1 MKSRSISFPLAVG
14 LTLGLCVFATGCSSD
29 GDASDLIARATGA
42 PVELDGEQVS
52 LTERQVSCGAAN
64 ELWEDAASGGGQPSR
79 YRLTPKGRDLSFSDD
94 IYLNDPEYNAAYT
107 QVRGKFS
114 LVMPSILAIHDGPEA
129 GTKLIQSPL
138 GVKIPHVCFPEPL
151 PLMGVSKGK
160 FTTSVAP
167 TLLFENSETGWMPK
181 KLLH

>member
-1 MKSRSISFPLAVG
+1 MKSRSTSISLTVA
-14 LTLGLCVFATGCSSD
+14 LTLGLCAFATGCSSD
-29 GDASDLIARATGA
+29 GDASDLIARATGS

-52 LTERQVSCGAAN
+52 LTDRQISCGAAN
-64 ELWEDAASGGGQPSR
+64 DLWEDAASSGGQSSV
-79 YRLTPKGRDLSFSDD
+79 YRLTPKGRELKFSDD
-94 IYLNDPEYNAAYT
+94 IYLDNPEYHTAYT
-107 QVRGKFS
+107 QVRGKF
-114 LVMPSILAIHDGPEA
+114 LLNMPSVLAIHDGPEA

-138 GVKIPHVCFPEPL
+138 GIKIAHVCFPAPL